1 MSGEA
6 PPFFRYKNPT
16 TFIFYRRLQL
26 GGGSPLPPTPLSE
39 IRGGVPPGFL
49 QSHYSEGF
57 CPGAYSINILVII
70 AGNKRIS
77 HYITII

>member
-57 CPGAYSINILVII
+57 
-70 AGNKRIS
+70 
-77 HYITII
+77 